1 MFAVSTGFR
10 VSNTLEK
17 VKVMGTMIRRNSLN
31 ISFGKWR
38 TSSSPGSV
46 ENGGKPGTPPP
57 VARKSSA
64 SFGSSV
70 AIQKL
75 RESKWF
81 DAGEERIL
89 CAVLEEGFLVE
100 LRHPVTGESWYGV
113 AAIETKKS
121 MKPTAANIKI
131 YSVKL
136 SDGSSTKRL
145 KIFTSSLDQ
154 LWAQGYRI
162 RINNLCDKAK
172 KPHSEKDILAQ
183 IKYATK
189 TKMAFHNSQHFAEFC
204 RYGDRPQDNRKR
216 QISECA
222 KWGGTNM
229 GATIIYFAMQTRNSK

>member
-1 MFAVSTGFR
+1 
-10 VSNTLEK
+10 
-17 VKVMGTMIRRNSLN
+17 MGTMIRRNSLN

-46 ENGGKPGTPPP
+46 ENGTAGAAPQQVPPPP
-57 VARKSSA
+57 VRKGSA

-81 DAGEERIL
+81 DAGEERIF
-89 CAVLEEGFLVE
+89 CAVIEDGFLVE

-113 AAIETKKS
+113 AAIEAKKS

-136 SDGSSTKRL
+136 PDSTSSTKRL
-145 KIFTSSLDQ
+145 KIYNSSLDQ

-172 KPHSEKDILAQ
+172 KAHSAKDILAQ

-189 TKMAFHNSQHFAEFC
+189 SKMAFHNSQHFAEFC

>member
-1 MFAVSTGFR
+1 
-10 VSNTLEK
+10 
-17 VKVMGTMIRRNSLN
+17 MGTMIRRNSLN
-31 ISFGKWR
+31 ISFGRWR
-38 TSSSPGSV
+38 SSSNPGPVESV
-46 ENGGKPGTPPP
+46 APGTPPP
-57 VARKSSA
+57 VPRKGSS

-81 DAGEERIL
+81 DAGEERIF
-89 CAVLEEGFLVE
+89 CAVIEDGFLVE
-100 LRHPVTGESWYGV
+100 LRHPETGESWFGV
-113 AAIETKKS
+113 AAIEIKKS

-131 YSVKL
+131 YSAKL
-136 SDGSSTKRL
+136 SDGSKRL
-145 KIFTSSLDQ
+145 KIYNTSLDQ
-154 LWAQGYRI
+154 LWALGYRI

-172 KPHSEKDILAQ
+172 KAHSAKDILAQ
-183 IKYATK
+183 IKYASK
-189 TKMAFHNSQHFAEFC
+189 SKMAFHNSQHFAEFC

>member
-1 MFAVSTGFR
+1 
-10 VSNTLEK
+10 
-17 VKVMGTMIRRNSLN
+17 MGTMIRRNSLN

-38 TSSSPGSV
+38 TSSNPGPAAS
-46 ENGGKPGTPPP
+46 NGSGTT
-57 VARKSSA
+57 AAATTGSKGSG

-81 DAGEERIL
+81 DAGEERIF
-89 CAVLEEGFLVE
+89 CAVIEDGFLVE
-100 LRHPVTGESWYGV
+100 LRHPETGDSWFGV

-121 MKPTAANIKI
+121 MKPTAENIKI

-136 SDGSSTKRL
+136 SDSNSKRL
-145 KIFTSSLDQ
+145 KIYNTSLDQ

-172 KPHSEKDILAQ
+172 KAHSEKDILAQ

>member
-1 MFAVSTGFR
+1 MVSDPSEILAAKVVQQQPPKST
-10 VSNTLEK
+10 VMDTL
-17 VKVMGTMIRRNSLN
+17 MRRNSLN
-31 ISFGKWR
+31 ISFSKWWHPNNSEKTR
-38 TSSSPGSV
+38 TV
-46 ENGGKPGTPPP
+46 
-57 VARKSSA
+57 KSG

-81 DAGEERIL
+81 DRGEERIF
-89 CAVLEEGFLVE
+89 CAVIEAGFIVE
-100 LRHPVTGESWYGV
+100 LRHPETGESWFGV
-113 AAIETKKS
+113 TAIEMKKLT
-121 MKPTAANIKI
+121 KPTAENIKI

-136 SDGSSTKRL
+136 SDSHKRL
-145 KIFTSSLDQ
+145 KIYNASLDQ
-154 LWAQGYRI
+154 LWQQGYQI

-172 KPHSEKDILAQ
+172 KAHNEKDILAQ

-229 GATIIYFAMQTRNSK
+229 GATIIYFAMQKQKANSR

>member
-1 MFAVSTGFR
+1 
-10 VSNTLEK
+10 
-17 VKVMGTMIRRNSLN
+17 MGTMIRRNSLN

-46 ENGGKPGTPPP
+46 ENGTAGSPPP
-57 VARKSSA
+57 VVRKGSV

-81 DAGEERIL
+81 DAGEERIF
-89 CAVLEEGFLVE
+89 CAVIEDGFLVE
-100 LRHPVTGESWYGV
+100 LRHPVTGETWFGV

-121 MKPTAANIKI
+121 IKPTAANIKI

-136 SDGSSTKRL
+136 SDSSKRL
-145 KIFTSSLDQ
+145 KIYNSSLDQ
-154 LWAQGYRI
+154 LWTQGYRI

-189 TKMAFHNSQHFAEFC
+189 SKMAFHNSQHFAEFC

-216 QISECA
+216 QVSVLLRRLEKA
-222 KWGGTNM
+222 LD
-229 GATIIYFAMQTRNSK
+229 GAQPYF

>member
-1 MFAVSTGFR
+1 MTCVMRGDF
-10 VSNTLEK
+10 LEK
-17 VKVMGTMIRRNSLN
+17 VQPKQVSMMDALMRRNSFNL
-31 ISFGKWR
+31 SFSKLWHPNSEKTGR
-38 TSSSPGSV
+38 S
-46 ENGGKPGTPPP
+46 
-57 VARKSSA
+57 KSG

-81 DAGEERIL
+81 DRGEERIF
-89 CAVLEEGFLVE
+89 CAVIEAGFIVE
-100 LRHPVTGESWYGV
+100 LRHPETAESWFGV
-113 AAIETKKS
+113 TAIELKKLA
-121 MKPTAANIKI
+121 KPTAENIKI

-136 SDGSSTKRL
+136 SDSHRRL
-145 KIFTSSLDQ
+145 KIYNSSLDQ
-154 LWAQGYRI
+154 LWQQGYQI

-172 KPHSEKDILAQ
+172 KAHNEKDIMAQ

-229 GATIIYFAMQTRNSK
+229 GATIIYFAMQSQKQKANSR

>member
-1 MFAVSTGFR
+1 
-10 VSNTLEK
+10 
-17 VKVMGTMIRRNSLN
+17 MGTMIRRNSLN

-38 TSSSPGSV
+38 TNSSPGSV
-46 ENGGKPGTPPP
+46 ENGPPGSPSPP
-57 VARKSSA
+57 VVTRKGSS

-81 DAGEERIL
+81 DAGEERIF
-89 CAVLEEGFLVE
+89 CAVIEDGFLVE
-100 LRHPVTGESWYGV
+100 LRHPVTGETWYGV

-121 MKPTAANIKI
+121 IKPTAANIKI

-136 SDGSSTKRL
+136 SDSSSNKRL
-145 KIFTSSLDQ
+145 KIYNTSLDQ

-189 TKMAFHNSQHFAEFC
+189 TKMAFHNSQHFVEFC

>member
-1 MFAVSTGFR
+1 
-10 VSNTLEK
+10 
-17 VKVMGTMIRRNSLN
+17 MGTMIRRNSLN
-31 ISFGKWR
+31 ISFGRWR

-46 ENGGKPGTPPP
+46 ENGTSGSPPP
-57 VARKSSA
+57 VVRKGSA
-64 SFGSSV
+64 SFGSTV

-81 DAGEERIL
+81 DAGEERIF
-89 CAVLEEGFLVE
+89 CAVIEDGFLVE
-100 LRHPVTGESWYGV
+100 LRHPVTGETWFGV

-121 MKPTAANIKI
+121 MKPTATNIKI

-136 SDGSSTKRL
+136 SDSSKRL
-145 KIFTSSLDQ
+145 KIYNISLDQ

-189 TKMAFHNSQHFAEFC
+189 TKMPFHNSQHFAEFC

>member
-1 MFAVSTGFR
+1 
-10 VSNTLEK
+10 
-17 VKVMGTMIRRNSLN
+17 MGTMIRRNSLN

-46 ENGGKPGTPPP
+46 ETNGTSGSPPPP
-57 VARKSSA
+57 VVVRKGSS

-81 DAGEERIL
+81 DAGEERIF
-89 CAVLEEGFLVE
+89 CAVIEDGFLVE
-100 LRHPVTGESWYGV
+100 LRHPVTGETWFGV

-136 SDGSSTKRL
+136 SDSSKRL
-145 KIFTSSLDQ
+145 KIYNSSLDQ

-216 QISECA
+216 QVSVLLKRLEKA
-222 KWGGTNM
+222 LD
-229 GATIIYFAMQTRNSK
+229 GAQPYF

>member
-1 MFAVSTGFR
+1 
-10 VSNTLEK
+10 
-17 VKVMGTMIRRNSLN
+17 MGTMIRRNSLN

-46 ENGGKPGTPPP
+46 ETNGTSGSPPPP
-57 VARKSSA
+57 VVIRKGSS

-81 DAGEERIL
+81 DAGEERIF
-89 CAVLEEGFLVE
+89 CAVIEDGFLVE
-100 LRHPVTGESWYGV
+100 LRHPVTGETWFGV

-136 SDGSSTKRL
+136 SDSSKRL
-145 KIFTSSLDQ
+145 KIYNSSLDQ

-183 IKYATK
+183 IKYASK

-216 QISECA
+216 QVSVLLKRLEKA
-222 KWGGTNM
+222 LD
-229 GATIIYFAMQTRNSK
+229 GAQPYF

>member
-1 MFAVSTGFR
+1 
-10 VSNTLEK
+10 
-17 VKVMGTMIRRNSLN
+17 MGTMIRRNSLN

-46 ENGGKPGTPPP
+46 ETNGTSGSPPAP
-57 VARKSSA
+57 VVVRKGSS

-81 DAGEERIL
+81 DAGEERIF
-89 CAVLEEGFLVE
+89 CAVIEDGFLVE
-100 LRHPVTGESWYGV
+100 LRHPVTGETWFGV

-136 SDGSSTKRL
+136 SDSSKRL
-145 KIFTSSLDQ
+145 KIYNSSLDQ

-216 QISECA
+216 QVSVLLKRLEKA
-222 KWGGTNM
+222 LD
-229 GATIIYFAMQTRNSK
+229 GAQPYF

>member
-1 MFAVSTGFR
+1 
-10 VSNTLEK
+10 
-17 VKVMGTMIRRNSLN
+17 MGTMIRRNSLN

-46 ENGGKPGTPPP
+46 ETNGTSGSPSPP
-57 VARKSSA
+57 VVVRKGSS

-81 DAGEERIL
+81 DAGEERIF
-89 CAVLEEGFLVE
+89 CAVIEDGFLVE
-100 LRHPVTGESWYGV
+100 LRHPVTGETWFGV

-136 SDGSSTKRL
+136 SDSSKRL
-145 KIFTSSLDQ
+145 KIYNSSLDQ

-216 QISECA
+216 QVSVLLKRLEKA
-222 KWGGTNM
+222 LD
-229 GATIIYFAMQTRNSK
+229 GAQPYF